1 MRKITEDQFESEFH
15 MKPNHFFTN
24 PEDCPFSG
32 CMYETYGQELD
43 HIVSLLDNIE
53 TAKTVWTIVEDD
65 TDDLIFY
72 VSGFHI
78 INRLGYFVT
87 EERVEEETSVEIDVS
102 VDEF

>member
-1 MRKITEDQFESEFH
+1 
-15 MKPNHFFTN
+15 
-24 PEDCPFSG
+24 
-32 CMYETYGQELD
+32 
-43 HIVSLLDNIE
+43 V
-53 TAKTVWTIVEDD
+53 VEDD

-87 EERVEEETSVEIDVS
+87 EERVEEETSVAIDVS